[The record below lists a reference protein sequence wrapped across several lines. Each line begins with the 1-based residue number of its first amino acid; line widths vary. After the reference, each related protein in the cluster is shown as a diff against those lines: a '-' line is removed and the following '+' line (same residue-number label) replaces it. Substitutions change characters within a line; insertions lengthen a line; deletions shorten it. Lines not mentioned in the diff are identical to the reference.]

1 MGWWMMVLMG
11 CLKGLLFG
19 DTSLDLGLD
28 FGSGL
33 RVWTWVW
40 TSGLD
45 FGSGLGS
52 GLQVWTSGLDFGSGE
67 GSRE

>member
-11 CLKGLLFG
+11 YLKGLLFG

-28 FGSGL
+28 FGSRLGSGL
-33 RVWTWVW
+33 WVW

-45 FGSGLGS
+45 FESGLR
-52 GLQVWTSGLDFGSGE
+52 V
-67 GSRE
+67 